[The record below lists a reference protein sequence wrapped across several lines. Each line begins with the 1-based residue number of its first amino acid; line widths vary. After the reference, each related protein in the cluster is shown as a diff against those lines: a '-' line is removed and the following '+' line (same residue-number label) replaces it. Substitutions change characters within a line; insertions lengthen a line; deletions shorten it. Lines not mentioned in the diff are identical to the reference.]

1 MNMKTHPLTAVRA
14 KTVLTLAG
22 EGPSR
27 GMEALCRPLPRLDDG
42 IIVAEDGV
50 IQIIEPYRDYRR
62 RPDALPENEI
72 RDLGDGVLTPG
83 LINCHVHLEISHMA
97 GKTTMGRGFRDWLA
111 SLVALDRNPPT
122 TVTSDLATAIRSM
135 ADAGT
140 ACAGDISSR
149 MPHAVLDAVRAS
161 GMEARVFRE
170 IIGHADAAVKA
181 AKADAAGD
189 AAFSLAGHAF
199 YTTPGEAMVMAK
211 QWCDAHSRPFS
222 LHLAEHEDEV
232 QFLVEEAGE
241 FNAVLR
247 RSMVP
252 ASWRAPRMRPVQY
265 AASLGLL
272 APGTLAVHCVQC
284 DAADIA
290 TLAAG
295 GAAVCLCPRSNLGI
309 NVGEA
314 PARTFAEKG
323 IPLVLG
329 TDSLASNT
337 DLDVWNE
344 AEFFL
349 KKNIFPANALL
360 RMATVNGAAALG
372 LEHLAGRLEKGR
384 RFWYRVFP
392 SELAAL
398 LR

>member
-1 MNMKTHPLTAVRA
+1 MNSNTHPFSAVRA
-14 KTVLTLAG
+14 KTILTLAG
-22 EGPSR
+22 EGPAR
-27 GMEALCRPLPRLDDG
+27 GMGALCRPLPRLDDG
-42 IIVAEDGV
+42 VIVAHDGV
-50 IQIIEPYRDYRR
+50 IRIIEAYKDYRR
-62 RPDALPENEI
+62 RSGALPESEI
-72 RDLGDGVLTPG
+72 RDLGDGVLAPG
-83 LINCHVHLEISHMA
+83 LVNCHVHLEISHMA
-97 GKTTMGRGFRDWLA
+97 GKTVMGRGFRDWLV
-111 SLVALDRNPPT
+111 SLAALDRNPPQ
-122 TVTSDLATAIRSM
+122 TVATDLAAAIQTM

-140 ACAGDISSR
+140 SCVGDISSR
-149 MPHAVLDAVRAS
+149 MPRAVLDAVRAA
-161 GMEARVFRE
+161 GMEARIFRE
-170 IIGHADAAVKA
+170 IIGHGGAAVET

-189 AAFSLAGHAF
+189 AAFTLAGHAF
-199 YTTPGEAMVMAK
+199 YTTPGEAMVAAK

-232 QFLVEEAGE
+232 RFLADEAGE
-241 FNAVLR
+241 FNAMLR
-247 RSMVP
+247 RSIVP

-272 APGTLAVHCVQC
+272 TPGTLAVHCVQC
-284 DAADIA
+284 DEADIA

-295 GAAVCLCPRSNLGI
+295 GVAICLCPRSNSGI

-314 PARTFAEKG
+314 PARAFAEKG
-323 IPLVLG
+323 ILLALG

-360 RMATVNGAAALG
+360 RMITVNGAAVLG
-372 LEHLAGRLEKGR
+372 QERLAGTLEKGR
-384 RFWYRVFP
+384 RFWYRMFP

-398 LR
+398 FH